1 MPNHISSPTEP
12 SQQRA
17 TVENERLQKALAARE
32 RFLYENPHLREYQAE
47 IDRVLDMS
55 GSEQGRM
62 AVLGTLIQGKLLEM
76 QRELSKLT
84 AGSRASVEQQPFKR

>member
-1 MPNHISSPTEP
+1 MQNHISSPTKP
-12 SQQRA
+12 SQQRT

-32 RFLYENPHLREYQAE
+32 RFLCENPHLGEYQTE

-62 AVLGTLIQGKLLEM
+62 AVLGTMLQGKLLEM
-76 QRELSKLT
+76 QRELNKLT
-84 AGSRASVEQQPFKR
+84 VTLRETAE